1 MSYAVQPASLPEH
14 PPADF
19 LSARR
24 LIPEADSQDV
34 RNQRNH
40 KQMGKYD
47 FIPQESQVTGQY
59 GEEQY
64 NDSARAQATC
74 ATPQCLARFFFG
86 AFSAIMVHDAV
97 MSAPTDKPIMM

>member
-1 MSYAVQPASLPEH
+1 MSYSIQPASLPEL

-64 NDSARAQATC
+64 NDSARGPSDLCYAAM
-74 ATPQCLARFFFG
+74 PG
-86 AFSAIMVHDAV
+86 
-97 MSAPTDKPIMM
+97 PILLWRIFRNNGP